1 MSSAIERLTGKELL
15 AACTV
20 SMWQNSSICSIKK
33 HILYVC
39 QHPQNHRQGSVGE
52 THCSCL
58 SLSGGKY
65 SSSFHHFGSSLCMC
79 MIIHQ
84 IHFPGAQQK
93 TAREEGLTGT
103 HRWQC
108 QLAHCKHVK
117 GRGLGQW
124 GQASWLQI
132 WYQKYFCV
140 HFFKSVASEWSCWL
154 ELPFLITEQMQLR
167 YGNALLIIMTWS
179 HLEVR
184 EEQKGFPPG
193 DADCSVVS
201 IKRAWHFI
209 LFRCRLF
216 VTGIFLP
223 AIRCRII
230 CSGASYG
237 PWKCGCQWLAAPV
250 GKARL
255 APWEYGKIKRAR

>member
-1 MSSAIERLTGKELL
+1 MWERLIAAVCPYLGVNIAVVFTTLVPHCACAWLFTKSTSLEHSRKQQERKALL
-15 AACTV
+15 APTGDSANLHIANMWKAEGWDSEDKLAGYKFDIRNTFVFV
-20 SMWQNSSICSIKK
+20 S
-33 HILYVC
+33 
-39 QHPQNHRQGSVGE
+39 
-52 THCSCL
+52 
-58 SLSGGKY
+58 
-65 SSSFHHFGSSLCMC
+65 
-79 MIIHQ
+79 
-84 IHFPGAQQK
+84 
-93 TAREEGLTGT
+93 
-103 HRWQC
+103 
-108 QLAHCKHVK
+108 
-117 GRGLGQW
+117 
-124 GQASWLQI
+124 
-132 WYQKYFCV
+132 
-140 HFFKSVASEWSCWL
+140 FKSVASEWSCWL

-216 VTGIFLP
+216 VTDIFLP